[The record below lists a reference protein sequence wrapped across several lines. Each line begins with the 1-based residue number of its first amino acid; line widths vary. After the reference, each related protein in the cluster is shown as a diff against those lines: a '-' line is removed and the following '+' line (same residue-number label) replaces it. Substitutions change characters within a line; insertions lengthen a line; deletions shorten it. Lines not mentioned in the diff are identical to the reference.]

1 MPAVSSCSR
10 RALLSPTTALAS
22 PRVAPQRTYAAA
34 AAAAA
39 AAGSSGKKKKGMVD
53 PRMDNLRVALYPR
66 TRASR
71 DEAPTGVHRPD
82 VVAAL
87 ERTLPSAEAHAT
99 ITRAFKLF
107 ARRTRARRAEELHR
121 KFACMSAAMGVLER
135 EHPAWY
141 RAAAVKPD
149 PRGGGEDEAEFRMY
163 RGTARTAVEA
173 RSIEGFFPRDLR
185 VPVDTPPRDGWQY
198 DWAPPRKYK
207 LKE

>member
-1 MPAVSSCSR
+1 M
-10 RALLSPTTALAS
+10 LSPTIALAS

-34 AAAAA
+34 GGAATAAA
-39 AAGSSGKKKKGMVD
+39 AAGSSSSGKKKKGLVD

-87 ERTLPSAEAHAT
+87 ERTLPSPEAHAT

-107 ARRTRARRAEELHR
+107 ARRKRALRAEELHR
-121 KFACMSAAMGVLER
+121 KFECMKAAMAVLER

-141 RAAAVKPD
+141 RAAGVKPD
-149 PRGGGEDEAEFRMY
+149 PRGGGGGGGEDEAEFRMY
-163 RGTARTAVEA
+163 RGTARMAVEA

-207 LKE
+207 MKE